1 MGSLCTYQC
10 LIWKGEGRSSEGRRF
25 DKESRPVVGTFD
37 HHQVPRM
44 ETFEFP
50 LIVDTILGRPG
61 YQSVTSCII
70 RGIGDQRW
78 RPLFSQGSVSTFY
91 THVQDSS

>member
-1 MGSLCTYQC
+1 MHLSMFNLEAGEGGRV
-10 LIWKGEGRSSEGRRF
+10 KGEDLIKKVGLWF
-25 DKESRPVVGTFD
+25 GTFD

-61 YQSVTSCII
+61 YQSVISCII
-70 RGIGDQRW
+70 RGTG
-78 RPLFSQGSVSTFY
+78 
-91 THVQDSS
+91 

>member
-1 MGSLCTYQC
+1 M
-10 LIWKGEGRSSEGRRF
+10 KGEDLIKKVGLWF
-25 DKESRPVVGTFD
+25 GTFD

-61 YQSVTSCII
+61 YQSVISSII
-70 RGIGDQRW
+70 RGTG
-78 RPLFSQGSVSTFY
+78 
-91 THVQDSS
+91 